1 MRSIL
6 MMAGLAVLL
15 TAPSMAQAR
24 TYCDERGHDRKVA
37 GTVLGA
43 VGGALIGNA
52 IAPRGGAVI
61 GGLGGAVVGN
71 QLARTK
77 CYNRPQARYQSSGRV
92 YARPYNSDYVQA
104 GNCHMEQR
112 SYYDD
117 RGQLIQQPTRVC
129 D

>member
-1 MRSIL
+1 MRSTL
-6 MMAGLAVLL
+6 MMAGLAVLI
-15 TAPSMAQAR
+15 TTPSLAQAR
-24 TYCDERGHDRKVA
+24 TYCDARGHDRKVA
-37 GTVLGA
+37 GTMLGA

-52 IAPRGGAVI
+52 VAPRGGALI

-77 CYNRPQARYQSSGRV
+77 CYSRSARYQGGGRV
-92 YARPYNSDYVQA
+92 YARPYNSDYAQA
-104 GNCHMEQR
+104 GNCRMETR

-129 D
+129 E

>member
-1 MRSIL
+1 MRPIL
-6 MMAGLAVLL
+6 MLAGVAVLL
-15 TAPSMAQAR
+15 TAPALAQAR
-24 TYCDERGHDRKVA
+24 TYCGEAGHNRRVT

-52 IAPRGGAVI
+52 VAPRGGALI

-77 CYNRPQARYQSSGRV
+77 CYNRHQASTQSSGRV
-92 YARPYNSDYVQA
+92 YARPYNSEYVQS
-104 GNCHMEQR
+104 GNCHVEQR

-117 RGQLIQQPTRVC
+117 RGQLVQQPTRVC
-129 D
+129 E